1 MWSSSATN
9 YRALTAEREAFP
21 AAQPGHEERAHS
33 RLNGG
38 KGCPMAESI
47 AKLCKNGVPPPSHM
61 HERVSQMAHV
71 VEIIA
76 EDGDLA
82 EQMSEMR
89 TWLDSSQV
97 KPTIFRY
104 FQQFEGLRMRVEFPV
119 EGEASAF
126 AKQFKGRLLDQQHS
140 EP

>member
-1 MWSSSATN
+1 MS
-9 YRALTAEREAFP
+9 
-21 AAQPGHEERAHS
+21 G
-33 RLNGG
+33 
-38 KGCPMAESI
+38 
-47 AKLCKNGVPPPSHM
+47 
-61 HERVSQMAHV
+61 VSQMAHV